1 MVQLPQKMANILQRA
16 SLWNAGGEWPQML
29 PGDLIVLA
37 SKAHYPYINICAAS
51 QQQSAVFSREY
62 FKSEL
67 LECQIGSVWLHFNYS
82 ILWLM
87 LGGEGRCATSV
98 GKGRYVCKITAYK
111 TLLCLSASPQEWGWR
126 SAMSLSTCSS
136 GVLLWASARVTF
148 LRECCLSLMETME
161 SESWTSGLLPCSTC
175 SPLYQSRHVENTAR
189 SDQ

>member
-1 MVQLPQKMANILQRA
+1 MADILQRA

-82 ILWLM
+82 SHWIM
-87 LGGEGRCATSV
+87 LVGEGRCAATSV
-98 GKGRYVCKITAYK
+98 GKGRCVCKIAACK
-111 TLLCLSASPQEWGWR
+111 TLLCPPASPQEWEWR
-126 SAMSLSTCSS
+126 SAMSLGACSP
-136 GVLLWASARVTF
+136 GVFLWASARVTF
-148 LRECCLSLMETME
+148 LKECFYWWKLWKVRAAPWVCC
-161 SESWTSGLLPCSTC
+161 P
-175 SPLYQSRHVENTAR
+175 TAPAAPFTR
-189 SDQ
+189 AGPWKTQPG

>member
-1 MVQLPQKMANILQRA
+1 MANILQRA
-16 SLWNAGGEWPQML
+16 SFWNAGGEWPQML

-82 ILWLM
+82 SHWIILVD
-87 LGGEGRCATSV
+87 EGRCATSV
-98 GKGRYVCKITAYK
+98 GKGWFVCKIAAYK
-111 TLLCLSASPQEWGWR
+111 TLFYLSASPQEWGWR
-126 SAMSLSTCSS
+126 SAMSPSACSS
-136 GVLLWASARVTF
+136 GVLLWASARVTI
-148 LRECCLSLMETME
+148 LRECCLLLMATMQ
-161 SESWTSGLLPCSTC
+161 SESWALGLLPYSTC

-189 SDQ
+189 LDQ